1 MLKGKN
7 IFVFLVCVFGFLFFI
22 FDFSQ
27 GAILY
32 LEPSSGEY
40 QPGDTFGL
48 EIKIDTEGE
57 CINVVEGNLNFSQD
71 TLRGIDFSQGN
82 SIITLWV
89 KQPEINQESGL
100 ISFSGGI
107 PNGYCGRV
115 LGDPKT
121 SNLLGKVIFK
131 VPEMMVG
138 ESGKL
143 GEVNFLDDSQVFLND
158 GKGTEAKLII
168 RGAIFNILTEK
179 LELPPKDEWK
189 EEIEKDDI
197 PPESFNIEISRNPT
211 IFEGKYFISFSTTD
225 KQTGID
231 YYEVKE
237 GEGDWKRGVSPYVLE
252 NQKLFDDIWV
262 KAVDKAGNEWIEI
275 VKASRKPLWQYI
287 LYGILAL
294 IGLLVIII
302 IGNRIKKL

>member
-1 MLKGKN
+1 MKN
-7 IFVFLVCVFGFLFFI
+7 FYFLIIVFVFLTFPLI
-22 FDFSQ
+22 TE

-32 LEPSSGEY
+32 LEPSSGQY
-40 QPGDTFGL
+40 QPGDTFL
-48 EIKIDTEGE
+48 VEIKIDTEGE
-57 CINVVEGNLNFSQD
+57 CINVIESNLKFSQD
-71 TLRGIDFSQGN
+71 ILKAVDFSQGN

-89 KQPEINQESGL
+89 KSPEINQESGM
-100 ISFSGGI
+100 ISWSGGI

-121 SNLLGKVIFK
+121 SNLLGKAIFK

-143 GEVNFLDDSQVFLND
+143 GEVKFLGSSQVFLND

-197 PPESFNIEISRNPT
+197 PPESFNIEISRNPA
-211 IFEGKYFISFSTTD
+211 IFEGKYFITFSAVD

-231 YYEVKE
+231 HYEVKE
-237 GEGDWKRGVSPYVLE
+237 GKRDWKIIASPYVLE
-252 NQKLFDDIWV
+252 NQKLTDNIQV
-262 KAVDKAGNEWIEI
+262 KAVDKAGNERIEI
-275 VKASRKPLWQYI
+275 VKAPKKSVWTYI
-287 LYGILAL
+287 LYGGLFLIL
-294 IGLLVIII
+294 LLIII
-302 IGNRIKKL
+302 KVSRKVKKNKKL